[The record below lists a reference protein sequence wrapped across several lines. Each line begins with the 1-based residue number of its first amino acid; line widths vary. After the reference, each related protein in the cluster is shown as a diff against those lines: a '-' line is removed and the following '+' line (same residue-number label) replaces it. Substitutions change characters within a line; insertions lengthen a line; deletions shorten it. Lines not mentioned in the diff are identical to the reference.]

1 MIAPGRRKCGFASP
15 LWGCA
20 QIIIPYN
27 MYLYR
32 GDKRILEEYY
42 SNMKEWVAHELER
55 SEKYIISEG
64 LGDWCPPVG
73 EKSPKRIPV
82 PHSSTIMFYEE
93 TMKLGEIAEILGENE
108 DSRKYYALAEDIKTA
123 FNNAYYDAEKH
134 SYGYY
139 ASNAAAVITG
149 IYPAGHKKAIVNATK
164 ELIEANNYEM
174 HTGIYGNK
182 YLIPM
187 LCENGLGDVAMKV
200 LFGRDHFSFGTMMD
214 DGATSLWEQLEIKA
228 VDEKIIVPSYNHP
241 MHSGFAYFYYAH
253 LAGIKPTSAGF
264 ETFEISPCYVENV
277 NYVKAE
283 TETPYGKIESEITYG
298 KNGNKISITV
308 PSCTECT
315 IKVGKLKETVSS
327 GKYQFEF

>member
-1 MIAPGRRKCGFASP
+1 
-15 LWGCA
+15 
-20 QIIIPYN
+20 
-27 MYLYR
+27 
-32 GDKRILEEYY
+32 
-42 SNMKEWVAHELER
+42 
-55 SEKYIISEG
+55 
-64 LGDWCPPVG
+64 
-73 EKSPKRIPV
+73 
-82 PHSSTIMFYEE
+82 
-93 TMKLGEIAEILGENE
+93 
-108 DSRKYYALAEDIKTA
+108 
-123 FNNAYYDAEKH
+123 
-134 SYGYY
+134 
-139 ASNAAAVITG
+139 
-149 IYPAGHKKAIVNATK
+149 
-164 ELIEANNYEM
+164 
-174 HTGIYGNK
+174 
-182 YLIPM
+182 
-187 LCENGLGDVAMKV
+187 
-200 LFGRDHFSFGTMMD
+200 MMD

-315 IKVGKLKETVSS
+315 IKVGKLKETVAS